1 MFKLRTYQ
9 LTAIEEIREAIR
21 LGFRKILVV
30 APTGSGK
37 TVIAAQIVKL
47 AAEKLRRSMFLAHR
61 RELIYQCADKLV
73 KFGVDHGILMAG
85 EYPYGAA
92 DCQVASVQTLV
103 ARCITTEKLPL
114 PNSDIVIVDEAH
126 RSLAPTYLTI
136 INHYGEQ
143 VVIGLT
149 ATPIRGDGKGLGHV
163 YDYMVQCP
171 SIGELIK
178 QGHLVEPKTFAP
190 TIPDLTGVR
199 IKGGDYDE
207 RDLEAAMNRRHLVG
221 DVVEH
226 WFRLAHDRPTIVFAS
241 SVKHSISLRDE
252 FLKQR
257 VKVAHI
263 DGDTDLRDRKAII
276 QDLRDDKLQVVT
288 NCMVLTEGFDE
299 PKLAAA
305 CLARPTKNIGLY
317 IQMGGRILRPSEGKT
332 DARLIDHSGNVYEHG
347 FIQDDHNW
355 VLEEG
360 RALHSNNEDRQ
371 RELDERK
378 PITCVMCATVYT
390 GQINCPN
397 CGHVPVKHGKY
408 VESRSGDLMEVRL
421 EKRRTAKK
429 KVWTTDEKRH
439 WYSMLKG
446 YAELNK
452 KSTGWVS
459 HSFKAKFGVWPNHYK
474 DMPSSQPNGEVKA
487 YVRHRNIA
495 YAKKMEKQNNET
507 QGKENSRRENQ
518 ATG

>member
-1 MFKLRTYQ
+1 MMNAFKLRAYQ
-9 LTAIEEIREAIR
+9 SDALEEVREAIR
-21 LGFRKILVV
+21 MGFRRILIV

-47 AAEKLRRSMFLAHR
+47 AAEKMRRSMFLAHR

-73 KFGVDHGILMAG
+73 KFGVDHGILMSG

-92 DCQVASVQTLV
+92 DCQVASIQTIV
-103 ARCITTEKLPL
+103 ARCITTEKMPL
-114 PNSDIVIVDEAH
+114 PNSDVIIIDEAH
-126 RSLAPTYLTI
+126 RSLAPSYLTV
-136 INHYGEQ
+136 INHYGEE

-178 QGHLVEPKTFAP
+178 QGHLVMPHTFAP

-199 IKGGDYDE
+199 IKDGDYNE
-207 RDLEAAMNRRHLVG
+207 QDLGAAMNKRSLVG

-226 WFRLAHDRPTIVFAS
+226 WFRLAHDRATVVFAS

-252 FLKQR
+252 FHKQG
-257 VKVAHI
+257 VKVAHV
-263 DGDTDLRDRKAII
+263 DGDTDLKDRKSMIE
-276 QDLRDDKLQVVT
+276 DLRNGRLQVVT

-299 PKLAAA
+299 PRLAAA
-305 CLARPTKNIGLY
+305 SLVRPTKNLGLFL
-317 IQMGGRILRPSEGKT
+317 QMGGRILRPCEEIGKT

-347 FIQDDHNW
+347 FIQDDHDW

-360 RALHSNNEDRQ
+360 RALKTTADDRQ
-371 RELDERK
+371 KDFDEK
-378 PITCVMCATVYT
+378 NPITCVMCATVYT
-390 GQINCPN
+390 RQLNCPQ

-408 VESRSGDLMEVRL
+408 VESRSGDLMEVRA

-446 YAELNK
+446 HAELRNK
-452 KSTGWVS
+452 SDGWVA
-459 HSFKAKFGVWPNHYK
+459 HTFKAKFGVWPNHYK
-474 DMPSSQPNGEVKA
+474 DMPSSQPNGEVSS
-487 YVRHRNIA
+487 YIRHRNIA
-495 YAKKMEKQNNET
+495 YAKKMEKQKNANDNQT
-507 QGKENSRRENQ
+507 SGQG
-518 ATG
+518 